1 MIYSLHGECYITLY
15 LESIMDEKNIYLI
28 KDLSRLSGL
37 SVYTIKYYLK
47 LGLVKEISRSQE
59 TNFRY
64 FDDSTLEALQRI
76 IALRREKVP
85 LKKIHDIVIGVAEV

>member
-1 MIYSLHGECYITLY
+1 ME
-15 LESIMDEKNIYLI
+15 EKSIYLI

-64 FDDSTLEALQRI
+64 FDDSTLEQLNKI
-76 IALRREKVP
+76 IGLRREKIS
-85 LKKIHDIVIGVAEV
+85 LAKIKDIVGQV

>member
-1 MIYSLHGECYITLY
+1 MIYSLTREYYITIY
-15 LESIMDEKNIYLI
+15 IESKMQEKNIYLI

-47 LGLVKEISRSQE
+47 LGLIKEISRSRE

-64 FDDSTLEALQRI
+64 FDDTTVDELKKI
-76 IALRREKVP
+76 IALRREKVS
-85 LKKIHDIVIGVAEV
+85 LGKIRDIIFTGAS

>member
-1 MIYSLHGECYITLY
+1 
-15 LESIMDEKNIYLI
+15 MDEKNIYLI

-64 FDDSTLEALQRI
+64 FNDSTLEALKRI
-76 IALRREKVP
+76 IALRHEKVP
-85 LKKIHDIVIGVAEV
+85 LKKIQDIISGVSAL

>member
-1 MIYSLHGECYITLY
+1 ME
-15 LESIMDEKNIYLI
+15 EKKIYLI
-28 KDLSRLSGL
+28 KDLSHLSGL

-64 FDDSTLEALQRI
+64 FDDSTLEALKNI
-76 IALRREKVP
+76 ITLRREKVS
-85 LKKIHDIVIGVAEV
+85 LKKIQHILNERNAS

>member
-1 MIYSLHGECYITLY
+1 ME
-15 LESIMDEKNIYLI
+15 EKNIYLI

-47 LGLVKEISRSQE
+47 LGLVKEIARSQE

-64 FDDSTLEALQRI
+64 FDDSTVEELKKI
-76 IALRREKVP
+76 IALRREKIS
-85 LKKIHDIVIGVAEV
+85 LAKIKDVVTEGSV

>member
-1 MIYSLHGECYITLY
+1 ME
-15 LESIMDEKNIYLI
+15 EKNIYLI

-47 LGLVKEISRSQE
+47 LGLIKEISRSQE

-64 FDDSTLEALQRI
+64 FDDSTVEGLKKI
-76 IALRREKVP
+76 IALRHEKVSI
-85 LKKIHDIVIGVAEV
+85 KKIQHILSEREAL

>member
-1 MIYSLHGECYITLY
+1 MN
-15 LESIMDEKNIYLI
+15 EKNIYLI

-64 FDDSTLEALQRI
+64 FDDSTLERLQKI
-76 IALRREKVP
+76 ISLRHDKVP
-85 LKKIHDIVIGVAEV
+85 LKKMQGIMNEASIS